1 MMLAGGEEVGTD
13 GGDTDT
19 AGGTSQRAHHGQSDS
34 IHNGDAANTHLHGP
48 TMETVDNVDTFDVES
63 WVASLR
69 PSADYLNAGAAFVGS
84 DELLAHKRMLRCV
97 GEFSAS
103 QMLGEK
109 AGARP
114 GADAATDAAWQ
125 YAAEN
130 PEQLSHLIE
139 EWVAAA
145 PPVCKK
151 DVESLLTWLVSPL
164 GLPYLRAFACELR
177 RATATRPHG
186 TVTDAA
192 ADHSLPVN
200 WSACWAWCVQHSSH
214 LLFTWVSRG
223 SDRRALMTHLC
234 LAGTATSRRSRS
246 ARCTWLGLH

>member
-1 MMLAGGEEVGTD
+1 
-13 GGDTDT
+13 
-19 AGGTSQRAHHGQSDS
+19 
-34 IHNGDAANTHLHGP
+34 
-48 TMETVDNVDTFDVES
+48 
-63 WVASLR
+63 
-69 PSADYLNAGAAFVGS
+69 
-84 DELLAHKRMLRCV
+84 MLRCV

-130 PEQLSHLIE
+130 PEQLSILIE

-177 RATATRPHG
+177 RATATRSHG

-214 LLFTWVSRG
+214 RFSPGFHGVV
-223 SDRRALMTHLC
+223 
-234 LAGTATSRRSRS
+234 TAEFS
-246 ARCTWLGLH
+246 

>member
-19 AGGTSQRAHHGQSDS
+19 AGGTSQRARHGQSDS

-84 DELLAHKRMLRCV
+84 AELRAHQKMLRFV

-130 PEQLSHLIE
+130 PEQLSILIE
-139 EWVAAA
+139 KWVGAATPA
-145 PPVCKK
+145 LKNN
-151 DVESLLTWLVSPL
+151 VESLLTWLVSPF

-177 RATATRPHG
+177 RAATTPSHG
-186 TVTDAA
+186 GVMDTR

-200 WSACWAWCVQHSSH
+200 WSACWAWCVRHGLSRV
-214 LLFTWVSRG
+214 FT
-223 SDRRALMTHLC
+223 
-234 LAGTATSRRSRS
+234 
-246 ARCTWLGLH
+246 